1 MGARQ
6 TILPLFFPR
15 GVVSSRYNFSFSIF
29 QLHLDFVSPLLVQFL
44 HFLIRP
50 GQMTPSPA
58 HWTGRN
64 EAPPPHAMPSQS
76 IQFRLQFGKE
86 CYLFTDVPVVPSS
99 CSFWYLAHT
108 RLGLLVFGN
117 DSKVYTV
124 CLSQHTL
131 TSVQLHIVTLVFFTL
146 SYFV

>member
-29 QLHLDFVSPLLVQFL
+29 QLHLYFVSPLLLQFL

-64 EAPPPHAMPSQS
+64 EAPPRTPCQVSQS
-76 IQFRLQFGKE
+76 NSVCNLGKNAICLRTCPSCRVAALSDTLRSLTSGSLSLVTIAKCTQFEFLQF
-86 CYLFTDVPVVPSS
+86 V
-99 CSFWYLAHT
+99 
-108 RLGLLVFGN
+108 
-117 DSKVYTV
+117 
-124 CLSQHTL
+124 
-131 TSVQLHIVTLVFFTL
+131 
-146 SYFV
+146 